1 MKTSAPLSGLAK
13 LTMGGLVGTGIG
25 FLGAGVDPGPGPRV
39 VKGFLTVGPLYL
51 PPLLVGLVALA
62 IAGLVATRIRWM
74 PAVGGAFASILLIGA
89 ATLGSAAVSF
99 RLTHP
104 GAVIGFAED
113 CIFRKCPLIFHHFFQ
128 CPPAKIQ
135 KCFTNL
141 SSPLWL
147 FGLDRLVTR
156 YQFCLLAVYTL
167 PALLEAVRGVFV
179 PGKDSFLQSALR
191 GHGVELA

>member
-13 LTMGGLVGTGIG
+13 LTMVGLVATGIG

-39 VKGFLTVGPLYL
+39 VTGSLTVGPLYL

-62 IAGLVATRIRWM
+62 LAGLVATRIRWM

-113 CIFRKCPLIFHHFFQ
+113 CIQLTGEAIAAVAGIAATVQLVRNK
-128 CPPAKIQ
+128 A
-135 KCFTNL
+135 
-141 SSPLWL
+141 
-147 FGLDRLVTR
+147 FGHRL
-156 YQFCLLAVYTL
+156 
-167 PALLEAVRGVFV
+167 
-179 PGKDSFLQSALR
+179 KS
-191 GHGVELA
+191 

>member
-13 LTMGGLVGTGIG
+13 LTMVGLVGTGIG

-39 VKGFLTVGPLYL
+39 VKGFLNVGHLYL

-62 IAGLVATRIRWM
+62 MAGLVATRIRWM
-74 PAVGGAFASILLIGA
+74 PTVGGAFASILLIGA

-113 CIFRKCPLIFHHFFQ
+113 CIQLTGEAIAAVAGVSG
-128 CPPAKIQ
+128 PP
-135 KCFTNL
+135 
-141 SSPLWL
+141 
-147 FGLDRLVTR
+147 RLVR
-156 YQFCLLAVYTL
+156 SKAFWHPL
-167 PALLEAVRGVFV
+167 
-179 PGKDSFLQSALR
+179 
-191 GHGVELA
+191 